1 MEPQPVSVVLA
12 IDDSASSLMVLE
24 DALNEAGYH
33 AMRASDGMKGLAM
46 AMATPPDLILL
57 DVIMPGIDGFET
69 CRRFKSD
76 PTLRDIPL
84 IFMTSLSTEQFKL
97 DGFEAGAVDYLT
109 KPLQM
114 REMLARVQT
123 HLSLSMM
130 RRRLAAQNLALQ
142 REMAARA
149 SASRALL
156 SEAEGMAALGRTVAT
171 MAHDI
176 NAPVGMALTAASVLE
191 SRLRMLKGMLGQN
204 KLTRSEMDKF
214 IADGMEVSASVTIN
228 CRRAADLVRRLRSGV
243 GERASA
249 QRHRFLLG
257 ETVRQ
262 TIASMHPHFAEHH
275 ITWDLKVA
283 QEVEMDSYPGIL
295 VRVLTNL
302 AANAQ
307 DHAFAADGGRL
318 DLSIEPGGE
327 GRVLLRFADNGCGA
341 AAVDLPRIFDAFYT
355 TRREQGNSGLG
366 MHIVRT
372 MVNDILGGAV
382 AVASEPGKG
391 FVVTLDL
398 PLCAPPL
405 ADGRE

>member
-33 AMRASDGMKGLAM
+33 AMLAPDGMKGLAM
-46 AMATPPDLILL
+46 AMVAPPDLILL

-76 PTLRDIPL
+76 PALCDIPL
-84 IFMTSLSTEQFKL
+84 IFMTSLSTEQFRL

-114 REMLARVQT
+114 REVLARVQT

-142 REMAARA
+142 REMIARA

-191 SRLRMLKGMLGQN
+191 SRFRMLKGVLEQN

-257 ETVRQ
+257 GAVRE
-262 TIASMHPHFAEHH
+262 TIASMHPHFTEHH
-275 ITWDLKVA
+275 ITWNLVMA

-302 AANAQ
+302 AVNAQ
-307 DHAFAADGGRL
+307 DHAFGVDGGKL
-318 DLSIEPGGE
+318 DLAIEPGGE
-327 GRVLLRFADNGCGA
+327 GRVLLRFADNGCGVA
-341 AAVDLPRIFDAFYT
+341 AADLPHIFEAFYT

-382 AVASEPGKG
+382 AVVSEPGQG

-398 PLCAPPL
+398 PLCAPPQ